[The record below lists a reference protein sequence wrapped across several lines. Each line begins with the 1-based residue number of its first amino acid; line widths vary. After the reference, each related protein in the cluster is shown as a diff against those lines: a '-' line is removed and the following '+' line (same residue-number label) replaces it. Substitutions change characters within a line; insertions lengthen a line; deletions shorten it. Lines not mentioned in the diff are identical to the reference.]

1 MSFSERNQEVFSKL
15 APQKIARARSLRQ
28 KMSLPEVMIW
38 QRLRPKV
45 NKDFHLRRQVTLLG
59 KYTVDFYF
67 GKLKVVF
74 EIDGSIHE
82 LKGESDRE
90 RDRTLK
96 QAGISVVRI
105 AARSVLANPDG
116 VSDFIRRICL
126 GEINIQDIE

>member
-1 MSFSERNQEVFSKL
+1 MSFSERNQDVFSKL
-15 APQKIARARSLRQ
+15 APQKIVRARSLRQ

-45 NKDFHLRRQVTLLG
+45 NKDFHLRRQVPLLG

-74 EIDGSIHE
+74 EIDGSIHA

>member
-1 MSFSERNQEVFSKL
+1 VFSKV

-45 NKDFHLRRQVTLLG
+45 NKEFHFRRQTPLLG
-59 KYTVDFYF
+59 RFTVDFYF
-67 GKLKVVF
+67 AKLKIVF

-82 LKGESDRE
+82 AKFQSDQA
-90 RDRTLK
+90 RDHQLL

-105 AARSVLANPDG
+105 SAQRVLANPDG
-116 VSDFIRRICL
+116 VAEFIRKICL